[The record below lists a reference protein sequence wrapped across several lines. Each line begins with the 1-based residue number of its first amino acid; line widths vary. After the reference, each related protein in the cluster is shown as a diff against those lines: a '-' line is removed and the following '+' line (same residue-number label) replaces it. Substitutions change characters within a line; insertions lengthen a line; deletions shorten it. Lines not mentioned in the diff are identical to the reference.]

1 MAESL
6 VKSLEAR
13 RYIMGLSRQELADRV
28 HKEPGTVAKQL
39 SGNGANMQL
48 TTLCEYAEA
57 LGGAIVFRTAAEL
70 ADYSEAAVAELKGRL
85 AELEQEREA
94 LLEQVKSLQAEVARR
109 SERIEKL
116 RATIAKK
123 DELCE
128 RKDALIEQLSSKLL
142 KMLG

>member
-1 MAESL
+1 MAENL

-70 ADYSEAAVAELKGRL
+70 ADYSEAAVAELKGRIV
-85 AELEQEREA
+85 ELEQERSN
-94 LLEQVKSLQAEVARR
+94 LIEQVQLLQTELTKRV
-109 SERIEKL
+109 ERVEKL
-116 RATIAKK
+116 RATIAKR
-123 DELCE
+123 DEAAE

-142 KMLG
+142 KMLE